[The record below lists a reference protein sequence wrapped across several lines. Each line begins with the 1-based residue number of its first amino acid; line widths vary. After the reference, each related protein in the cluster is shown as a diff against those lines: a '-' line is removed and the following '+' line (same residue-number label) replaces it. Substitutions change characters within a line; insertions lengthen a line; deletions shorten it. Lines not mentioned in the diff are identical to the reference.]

1 MAGQNLYQ
9 NRGCNLQL
17 TKSNTKVV
25 GSPVLN
31 IIIGDKQGK
40 KCMNFGE
47 NLQRLRKGKGIS
59 QERLEEI
66 MEVSRQA
73 ISKWESNSAYP
84 ETEKLIALSD
94 LFGVSIDYLIKGNE
108 SNEATDCVE
117 GSGENATTEDA
128 HKDDTVKDRIAPVRQ
143 HQALRT
149 MLAVILYAISPFWFY
164 VLGEQPGGS
173 GNGVF
178 LMFLSIAIATGLLL
192 YNRFIK
198 RQEGKK

>member
-59 QERLEEI
+59 QERLAEI

-108 SNEATDCVE
+108 SNETTDCVQ
-117 GSGENATTEDA
+117 GSGENTTIGET
-128 HKDDTVKDRIAPVRQ
+128 HKDTVQDRIVPVRQ
-143 HQALRT
+143 YRPLRT
-149 MLAVILYAISPFWFY
+149 ALAVILYAISPFWFY
-164 VLGEQPGGS
+164 LLGEQPGGS
-173 GNGVF
+173 GRGVF
-178 LMFLSIAIATGLLL
+178 LMFLSIAVATGLLI
-192 YNRFIK
+192 YNHFIK
-198 RQEGKK
+198 RKEGKK